1 MDIDEI
7 LINLKVLENLE
18 ANQKL
23 ISRGHYLNIEFQSII
38 PEWVRR
44 WRRQDSRNETLKK
57 INLVVN
63 SAINYCEESKNT
75 IIDNGEKNR
84 VKDVIDYLIKAING
98 LVSLKETYATCHQ
111 TVARID
117 VIINKIEVAT
127 NVKKKSNIKIK
138 PITTNSLKTNIKIE

>member
-18 ANQKL
+18 ANKKL

-44 WRRQDSRNETLKK
+44 WRRQDNRNETLKK

-63 SAINYCEESKNT
+63 SAINYCEEYKSM
-75 IIDNGEKNR
+75 IVDNDNKNR

-98 LVSLKETYATCHQ
+98 LTSLKETYATCQQ

-117 VIINKIEVAT
+117 VIITKIEQAT
-127 NVKKKSNIKIK
+127 NVKKKSNIKIE
-138 PITTNSLKTNIKIE
+138 PITTNNLKTNIKIE

>member
-23 ISRGHYLNIEFQSII
+23 ISRGPYLNIEFQSII
-38 PEWVRR
+38 PEWFRR
-44 WRRQDSRNETLKK
+44 WRRQDTRNETLKK

-63 SAINYCEESKNT
+63 SAINYCEDNKRM
-75 IIDNGEKNR
+75 IIEENDNSR
-84 VKDVIDYLIKAING
+84 VKDVVDYLIKAING

-117 VIINKIEVAT
+117 VIINKIEQAT
-127 NVKKKSNIKIK
+127 NVKKRTNIKIE
-138 PITTNSLKTNIKIE
+138 PITTNSLKTNIKLE

>member
-1 MDIDEI
+1 M
-7 LINLKVLENLE
+7 KVLENLE

-23 ISRGHYLNIEFQSII
+23 ISRGPYLNIEFQSII
-38 PEWVRR
+38 PEWFRR
-44 WRRQDSRNETLKK
+44 WRRQDTRNETLKK

-63 SAINYCEESKNT
+63 SAINYCEDNEK
-75 IIDNGEKNR
+75 IIINNNDKSR

-117 VIINKIEVAT
+117 VIINKIEQAT
-127 NVKKKSNIKIK
+127 NVKKKDNIKIE

>member
-23 ISRGHYLNIEFQSII
+23 ISRGPYLNIEFQSII

-63 SAINYCEESKNT
+63 SAINYCEDYKTT
-75 IIDNGEKNR
+75 IVDNGEKNR
-84 VKDVIDYLIKAING
+84 LKDVIDYLIKAING
-98 LVSLKETYATCHQ
+98 LISLKETYATCHQ

-117 VIINKIEVAT
+117 VIINKIELAT
-127 NVKKKSNIKIK
+127 NIKKISNIKIESF
-138 PITTNSLKTNIKIE
+138 TTSNLKTNVKIE